1 MARSKPKS
9 PMKREPSNDWIDHR
23 VPTEDSGSKAANGQ
37 TVAINGRITPD
48 KVAKPGA
55 AVEDAKQAGLGDL
68 IICVGGIYV
77 SFIMW
82 SWLQERITTTN
93 YGTARS
99 PEIFNAHLFMNTV
112 QSAFAA
118 CVGYAY
124 LRFSSRSLD
133 SIPPVFPSR
142 DIVPPLVLVAIT
154 YSLASPFGYASIKHV
169 GYITYL
175 LAKSCK
181 LVPVMFLH
189 ISIFRR
195 RYPFYKYAV
204 VALVTAGVAVFS
216 LHLPNAKNKS
226 SRSSKSLDGNVV
238 WGATLLL
245 INLLFDGLTN
255 STQDYI
261 NATFKPY
268 TGSQMMCANNLIST
282 SLTTTYLLVA
292 PHIFATPL
300 GHFLNMP
307 KSAGNELAAALSFIS
322 RHPTVGYDILA
333 FAAFGAFGQ
342 CFIFFTLAKFSS
354 LLLVTITVTRK
365 MISMLVSVV
374 WYGHRLVFWQWVGV
388 ALVFGGVGAEAAVGR
403 WEKAK
408 KEKEKKKE

>member
-1 MARSKPKS
+1 
-9 PMKREPSNDWIDHR
+9 
-23 VPTEDSGSKAANGQ
+23 
-37 TVAINGRITPD
+37 
-48 KVAKPGA
+48 
-55 AVEDAKQAGLGDL
+55 
-68 IICVGGIYV
+68 
-77 SFIMW
+77 
-82 SWLQERITTTN
+82 
-93 YGTARS
+93 
-99 PEIFNAHLFMNTV
+99 MNTI

-124 LRFSSRSLD
+124 LRFSSRKSD
-133 SIPPVFPSR
+133 ATPPVFPSR
-142 DIVPPLVLVAIT
+142 AIVAPLVLVAIT

-189 ISIFRR
+189 ISVFRR
-195 RYPFYKYAV
+195 RYPFYKYVV

-216 LHLPNAKNKS
+216 FHLSDTKNKASKIS
-226 SRSSKSLDGNVV
+226 SSSSGNVG
-238 WGATLLL
+238 WGVVLLV

-268 TGSQMMCANNLIST
+268 TGSQMMCANNIIST

-292 PHIFATPL
+292 PQIFSTPL
-300 GHFLNMP
+300 GHFLGMP
-307 KSAGNELAAALSFIS
+307 KSAGNELVTALAFIS
-322 RHPTVGYDILA
+322 QHPTVGYDILA

-365 MISMLVSVV
+365 MISMLVSVI

-388 ALVFGGVGAEAAVGR
+388 ALVFGGVGAEAVVGR

-408 KEKEKKKE
+408 KEQEKKKK